1 MLSHFDS
8 TGSEGAVPGM
18 QRESEGSA
26 GQRVEERKAKYCGD
40 VTAEV

>member
-1 MLSHFDS
+1 M
-8 TGSEGAVPGM
+8 GSEGGVPGM

-26 GQRVEERKAKYCGD
+26 GQMVEGRKANYCGD